1 MKPPEFLF
9 LTLNESCNLRCRH
22 CRYWTRTGSP
32 GRIGLDRMAELVS
45 EFAELSPA
53 GKVVLCGGEPM
64 LEPETYY
71 GVCRAARDAGLR
83 SLSVV
88 NGTQVRNR
96 DDADR
101 VVREGPDEVSVS
113 LDSPIAADH
122 DRMRGVPG
130 AHERACEAVRLL
142 VSARTEARAAGG
154 ATACSMIDV
163 MGLLCRSSYAHL
175 PEFYE
180 LALEHLGADKLKL
193 NALQPSFGRLD
204 GEDVFF
210 ARESQV
216 DPGVLDELLWS
227 CDDQWSL
234 GLNPAWV
241 EQVVSYFRDLWRQE
255 GLEAGWVGERQTTLH
270 ACNSGERNVVV
281 DELGYAGLCF
291 SSLFSRWEL
300 RDRGDVRKFWEDWSR
315 DAREAMKNC
324 NCLCGL
330 SHSFRKEHA
339 TLGKAGISR

>member
-1 MKPPEFLF
+1 MKPPKFLF
-9 LTLNESCNLRCRH
+9 LTLNEECNLRCRH
-22 CRYWTRTGSP
+22 CRYWQRTDGP
-32 GRIGLDRMAELVS
+32 NRISLARMAELVS

-64 LEPETYY
+64 LDLETYY
-71 GVCRAARDAGLR
+71 GACRAARDAGLR

-88 NGTQVRNR
+88 NGTLIKTR

-101 VVREGPDEVSVS
+101 MVWEGPDEVSVS
-113 LDSPIAADH
+113 LDSPFASDH
-122 DRMRGVPG
+122 DYMRGVPG
-130 AHERACEAVRLL
+130 AYGLACEAVRLL
-142 VSARTEARAAGG
+142 ASARTEARAAGG
-154 ATACSMIDV
+154 ATACSMINV
-163 MGLLCRSSYAHL
+163 MGLLCRSSYSHL

-180 LALEHLGADKLKL
+180 LALGRLGADKLKL

-204 GEDVFF
+204 GEDRFF

-216 DPGVLDELLWS
+216 DPRVLDELLWS

-241 EQVVSYFRDLWRQE
+241 EQVVSYFRDLWRQP

-270 ACNSGERNVVV
+270 VCNSGERNVVV
-281 DELGYAGLCF
+281 DEQGTAGLCF
-291 SSLFSRWEL
+291 SSLFPRWEL
-300 RDRGDVRKFWEDWSR
+300 RDHGDMRKFWEEWSW
-315 DAREAMKNC
+315 DAREAMRSC

-330 SHSFRKEHA
+330 SHSFRREHA
-339 TLGKAGISR
+339 TLGKTVRS